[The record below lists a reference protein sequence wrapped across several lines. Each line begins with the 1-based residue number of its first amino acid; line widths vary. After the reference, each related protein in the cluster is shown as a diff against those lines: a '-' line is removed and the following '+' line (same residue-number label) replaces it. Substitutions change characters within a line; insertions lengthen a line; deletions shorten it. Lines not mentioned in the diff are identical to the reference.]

1 MQNIQEFSD
10 EVEGV
15 KYNLKI
21 TLKDENILIE
31 MKSHLEKEKD
41 FNILYSNQTLPD
53 LLKKIF
59 INTENLFDFFSKKQQ
74 FEVDPL
80 KG

>member
-59 INTENLFDFFSKKQQ
+59 INTENLFDFFSKK
-74 FEVDPL
+74 
-80 KG
+80 